1 MHTLNKEINFSSQRV
16 SKLSENIEGN
26 SSVDVKKFM
35 QDPDT
40 ALLNETMSPMMKMPD
55 VDRAN
60 QTTRHQNPSGKLI

>member
-1 MHTLNKEINFSSQRV
+1 MHALNKEINFSSQRV

-40 ALLNETMSPMMKMPD
+40 ALLNETMPPMMKMPD
-55 VDRAN
+55 VGRAN
-60 QTTRHQNPSGKLI
+60 QTTRH